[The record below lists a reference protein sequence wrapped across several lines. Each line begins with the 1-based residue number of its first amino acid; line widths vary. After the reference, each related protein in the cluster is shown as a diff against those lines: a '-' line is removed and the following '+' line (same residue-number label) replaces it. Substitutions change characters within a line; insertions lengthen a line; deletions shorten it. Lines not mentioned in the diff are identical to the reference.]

1 MDISNATALASAI
14 VALVCPAIVQAVK
27 KYIPSEYV
35 GLFSLAVSIILGVLA
50 IAATGGFDGNG
61 WGVVLA
67 GVVGVAQVV
76 YTAVNSALGGKLS
89 KDKLDLA
96 AWRCPKKAKGK
107 PLTFMEKTWKVRGL
121 LSFFALFI
129 NRR

>member
-14 VALVCPAIVQAVK
+14 VALVCPAIVQTVK

-35 GLFSLAVSIILGVLA
+35 GLFSLAVSIILGALA

-96 AWRCPKKAKGK
+96 
-107 PLTFMEKTWKVRGL
+107 V
-121 LSFFALFI
+121 
-129 NRR
+129 

>member
-1 MDISNATALASAI
+1 MDISHATALASAI

-35 GLFSLAVSIILGVLA
+35 GLFSLAVSIILGALA

-76 YTAVNSALGGKLS
+76 YTAVNSAIGGKLS

-96 AWRCPKKAKGK
+96 A
-107 PLTFMEKTWKVRGL
+107 
-121 LSFFALFI
+121 
-129 NRR
+129 